1 MLRLQYTP
9 AIILCKPSS
18 LVIVHDITD
27 DDEIGPRPPLEPDDG
42 LWVEVRRANGCTV
55 WMRITLQP

>member
-27 DDEIGPRPPLEPDDG
+27 DDEIGPRPPADDG
-42 LWVEVRRANGCTV
+42 LWVEVRRAGG
-55 WMRITLQP
+55 RTLWRRLSLQA